1 MQLAYPIEE
10 EDVYSPI
17 QNLPPARH
25 YLQTDLSGS
34 SENVNVACQL
44 SEAVHQQFTQTSGH
58 DGLDMSIGS
67 VEDELSPCN
76 PLMRRL
82 TSYLLPILR
91 QHLDENRDAQLLTL
105 MQDRIMLLLLALFPE
120 EVSES
125 IYRSLESDL
134 DYMVGRYISQKLR
147 DCDDLF
153 IEIRAILFSSL
164 QNFLSNH
171 SL

>member
-1 MQLAYPIEE
+1 
-10 EDVYSPI
+10 
-17 QNLPPARH
+17 
-25 YLQTDLSGS
+25 
-34 SENVNVACQL
+34 
-44 SEAVHQQFTQTSGH
+44 
-58 DGLDMSIGS
+58 
-67 VEDELSPCN
+67 
-76 PLMRRL
+76 MRRL